1 MIIGQTLYSEEYGKL
16 TVAKKA
22 YSAVKNAVVW
32 YGVDEKGREH
42 VLDGTETEN
51 APAKEVKV
59 SDMDKIVKAIRV
71 KKGEK
76 GDKGDKGDIGFRG
89 EKGEKGDKG
98 DKGDKGEPGN
108 DGEDGKD
115 GKDGKQGIQGVKGE
129 AGKDGKD
136 GKNGKKGDKGEPG
149 LNGLSGGGGI
159 HEIKH
164 ATDVDYSPRTAT
176 NGQALV
182 WNSETKKW
190 EPGTV
195 AGGSGSGIVETIVA
209 GNNIDVDATDPANP
223 IVSVETLTVQDIT
236 GTKAQ
241 FDTALT
247 DGDFLYVGDVTQYT
261 DELAQDAVGTILTDS
276 SEIDFTYNDGVPSIT
291 ASIVTGSIDET
302 KLDASTN
309 ASLDL
314 ADSSVQLAFKTIAV
328 SGQSDVIADSPTD
341 TLNLVAGTN
350 VTITTDASTDSVT
363 INSTGGSG
371 SGDVVGPASAIGDT
385 VPLFDGVT
393 GKLIKDSELTLSGT
407 NTGDQDLS
415 GLVPY
420 SGASGDVN
428 LGNVNLIIGA
438 SGALRFDQGGA
449 DQVDINVSA
458 GNLLSLTGSASQA
471 LLDMESLTS
480 PRTYEFPDKSGTFA
494 MLDDITGGSGITS
507 VVAGNNID
515 VDATDPLNPVVSV
528 ETLTLADVSDVT
540 ASTAEVN
547 VLDGIP
553 GTLTATELGYVDGV
567 TSAIQT
573 QLDAK
578 LDDSQLDTDG
588 TLSANSDSK
597 IASQKATKTYVDA
610 VAQGLSV
617 KGSVLL
623 ATAAA
628 LPANT
633 YLAGVITITA
643 TGTLTVDGTVTAL
656 NDRILVKDEVAQLG
670 NGIYKVT
677 TAGAIGVAAVLTR
690 STDMDIAAEF
700 PGAFC
705 FVESG
710 TVNTAAGFVCTNS
723 TPPTVGTTAITFTQF
738 SGAGEIT
745 AGAAL
750 TKTANTLDVAVD
762 NSSIEVNAD
771 ALRVKASGI
780 TSAMLAGSIDATKL
794 ADGSVTSTELQ
805 YIGGLIS
812 DAQTQLDAKVAK
824 STYDAHTVLYA
835 TSDNTP
841 VALTVGE
848 QTLVGR
854 VTAGNI
860 SAIAIDSDLS
870 SVSGSDDTIPSA
882 KATKAMGDLKLP
894 LTGGTMTGPITLGEN
909 ASIALDPAGSAD
921 GKYTGITVT
930 GVAGYAQAFGD
941 LVYLDP
947 TDSRWEQVDAN
958 SASGADG
965 DARGMLALVVS
976 TGTDGTACTLL
987 LQGIIRADAKFPALT
1002 INNPIYV
1009 SETAGAVTQTQP
1021 TTTDAVIRIIG
1032 AAMTADEMYFN
1043 PDWTYITHT

>member
-51 APAKEVKV
+51 APAKEAKV

-223 IVSVETLTVQDIT
+223 IVSVETLT
-236 GTKAQ
+236 
-241 FDTALT
+241 
-247 DGDFLYVGDVTQYT
+247 
-261 DELAQDAVGTILTDS
+261 
-276 SEIDFTYNDGVPSIT
+276 
-291 ASIVTGSIDET
+291 
-302 KLDASTN
+302 
-309 ASLDL
+309 L
-314 ADSSVQLAFKTIAV
+314 ADI
-328 SGQSDVIADSPTD
+328 
-341 TLNLVAGTN
+341 
-350 VTITTDASTDSVT
+350 
-363 INSTGGSG
+363 
-371 SGDVVGPASAIGDT
+371 
-385 VPLFDGVT
+385 
-393 GKLIKDSELTLSGT
+393 
-407 NTGDQDLS
+407 
-415 GLVPY
+415 
-420 SGASGDVN
+420 
-428 LGNVNLIIGA
+428 
-438 SGALRFDQGGA
+438 
-449 DQVDINVSA
+449 
-458 GNLLSLTGSASQA
+458 
-471 LLDMESLTS
+471 
-480 PRTYEFPDKSGTFA
+480 
-494 MLDDITGGSGITS
+494 
-507 VVAGNNID
+507 
-515 VDATDPLNPVVSV
+515 
-528 ETLTLADVSDVT
+528 SDVT
-540 ASTAEVN
+540 ASV
-547 VLDGIP
+547 
-553 GTLTATELGYVDGV
+553 TELNYVDGV

-573 QLDAK
+573 QIDGKQPLDSDLTAIAGLSPSNDDILQRKAGAWTNRTMAQVKTDLVLVKGDVGLGNVDNTSDVNKPVSTAQQTALDAK
-578 LDDSQLDTDG
+578 LDDSQLDTDV
-588 TLSANSDSK
+588 TLAANSDAK
-597 IASQKATKTYVDA
+597 IATQKATKSYVDA

-762 NSSIEVNAD
+762 NSSIEVSGD
-771 ALRVKASGI
+771 ALRVKASGV
-780 TSAMLAGSIDATKL
+780 TNTMLAGSIAASKLVGSDIATVGTITSGTWNGTDIAV
-794 ADGSVTSTELQ
+794 ADGGTGRSTSTTA
-805 YIGGLIS
+805 YGLIAAGTTATGAHQTLAAGATTEILVGGGAS
-812 DAQTQLDAKVAK
+812 ALPVWTTAQGSGAPVR
-824 STYDAHTVLYA
+824 A
-835 TSDNTP
+835 TSPTLTTP
-841 VALTVGE
+841 
-848 QTLVGR
+848 
-854 VTAGNI
+854 NI
-860 SAIAIDSDLS
+860 
-870 SVSGSDDTIPSA
+870 GTPSA
-882 KATKAMGDLKLP
+882 GVLTNCTGLP
-894 LTGGTMTGPITLGEN
+894 AASVVPGTLAAGTYLLAEN
-909 ASIALDPAGSAD
+909 ASIGLDPAGSAD
-921 GKYTGITVT
+921 GKYSGITVT
-930 GVAGYAQAFGD
+930 GTGGATIAFGD
-941 LVYLDP
+941 LVTLDKD
-947 TDSRWEQVDAN
+947 DSRWELVDISVA
-958 SASGADG
+958 AAATG
-965 DARGMLALVVS
+965 DARGIIGIAVTS
-976 TGTDGTACTLL
+976 STDGGAITVLL
-987 LQGIIRADAKFPALT
+987 NGIIRADANFPALT
-1002 INNPIYV
+1002 I
-1009 SETAGAVTQTQP
+1009 GAPVYASTTGDVVVTQP
-1021 TTTDAVIRIIG
+1021 TTTDHVIRIVG
-1032 AAMTADEMYFN
+1032 YGLTADEMYFN
-1043 PDWTYITHT
+1043 PSNDYITHT

>member
-223 IVSVETLTVQDIT
+223 IVSVETLT
-236 GTKAQ
+236 
-241 FDTALT
+241 
-247 DGDFLYVGDVTQYT
+247 
-261 DELAQDAVGTILTDS
+261 
-276 SEIDFTYNDGVPSIT
+276 
-291 ASIVTGSIDET
+291 
-302 KLDASTN
+302 
-309 ASLDL
+309 L
-314 ADSSVQLAFKTIAV
+314 ADI
-328 SGQSDVIADSPTD
+328 
-341 TLNLVAGTN
+341 
-350 VTITTDASTDSVT
+350 
-363 INSTGGSG
+363 
-371 SGDVVGPASAIGDT
+371 
-385 VPLFDGVT
+385 
-393 GKLIKDSELTLSGT
+393 
-407 NTGDQDLS
+407 
-415 GLVPY
+415 
-420 SGASGDVN
+420 
-428 LGNVNLIIGA
+428 
-438 SGALRFDQGGA
+438 
-449 DQVDINVSA
+449 
-458 GNLLSLTGSASQA
+458 
-471 LLDMESLTS
+471 
-480 PRTYEFPDKSGTFA
+480 
-494 MLDDITGGSGITS
+494 
-507 VVAGNNID
+507 
-515 VDATDPLNPVVSV
+515 
-528 ETLTLADVSDVT
+528 SDVT
-540 ASTAEVN
+540 ASV
-547 VLDGIP
+547 
-553 GTLTATELGYVDGV
+553 TELNYVDGV

-573 QLDAK
+573 QIDGKQPLDSDLTAIAGLSPSNDDILQRKAGAWTNRTMAQVKTDLVLVKGDVGLGNVDNTSDVNKPVSTAQQTALDAK
-578 LDDSQLDTDG
+578 LDDSQLDTDV
-588 TLSANSDSK
+588 TLAANSDAK
-597 IASQKATKTYVDA
+597 IATQKATKSYVDA

-762 NSSIEVNAD
+762 NSSIEVSGD
-771 ALRVKASGI
+771 ALRVKASGV
-780 TSAMLAGSIDATKL
+780 TNTMLAGSIAASKLVGSDIATVGTITSGTWNGTDIAV
-794 ADGSVTSTELQ
+794 ADGGTGRSTSTTA
-805 YIGGLIS
+805 YGLIAAGTTATGAHQTLAAGATTEILVGGGAS
-812 DAQTQLDAKVAK
+812 ALPVWTTAQGSGAPVR
-824 STYDAHTVLYA
+824 A
-835 TSDNTP
+835 TSPTLTTP
-841 VALTVGE
+841 
-848 QTLVGR
+848 
-854 VTAGNI
+854 NI
-860 SAIAIDSDLS
+860 
-870 SVSGSDDTIPSA
+870 GTPSA
-882 KATKAMGDLKLP
+882 GVLTNCTGLP
-894 LTGGTMTGPITLGEN
+894 AASVVPGTLAAGTYLLAEN
-909 ASIALDPAGSAD
+909 ASIGLDPAGSAD
-921 GKYTGITVT
+921 GKYSGITVT
-930 GVAGYAQAFGD
+930 GTGGATIAFGD
-941 LVYLDP
+941 LVTLDKD
-947 TDSRWEQVDAN
+947 DSRWELVDISVA
-958 SASGADG
+958 AAATG
-965 DARGMLALVVS
+965 DARGIIGIAVTS
-976 TGTDGTACTLL
+976 STDGGAITVLL
-987 LQGIIRADAKFPALT
+987 NGIIRADANFPALT
-1002 INNPIYV
+1002 I
-1009 SETAGAVTQTQP
+1009 GAPVYASTTGDVVVTQP
-1021 TTTDAVIRIIG
+1021 TTTDHVIRIIG
-1032 AAMTADEMYFN
+1032 YGLTADEMYFN
-1043 PDWTYITHT
+1043 PGAVWTTHT